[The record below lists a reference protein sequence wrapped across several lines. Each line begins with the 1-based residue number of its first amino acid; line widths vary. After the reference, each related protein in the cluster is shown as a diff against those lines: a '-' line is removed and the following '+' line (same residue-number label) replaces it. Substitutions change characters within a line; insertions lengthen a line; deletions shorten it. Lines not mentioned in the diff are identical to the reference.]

1 MGFAGA
7 ASTENITMKP
17 LVLVIC
23 RDRKEEHDLLEL
35 EMLKEI
41 KNRKQLKAFVL

>member
-23 RDRKEEHDLLEL
+23 RDREEDQDLLEL

-41 KNRKQLKAFVL
+41 KNRKQLKDVVI